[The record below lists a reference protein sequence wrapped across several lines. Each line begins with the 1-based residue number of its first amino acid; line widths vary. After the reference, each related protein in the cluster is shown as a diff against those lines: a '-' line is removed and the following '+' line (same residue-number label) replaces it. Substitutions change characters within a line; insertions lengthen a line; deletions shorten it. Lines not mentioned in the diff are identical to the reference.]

1 MSAVVDSKSEAPS
14 MSLSIWLGST
24 LALVLFGV
32 VVWNRRRQRRVR
44 STLSTRSGSYVRPPK
59 RAALP
64 NASGVLIYI
73 NDDGS
78 ARELTETDKKYVDT
92 EFSPLDGARPY
103 IKSHYSQR
111 TALGELRGYLQ
122 RTEVPDGVPID
133 PAPPESAAR
142 QQTPQ
147 TVADSISELILRHNR
162 N

>member
-1 MSAVVDSKSEAPS
+1 MSVT
-14 MSLSIWLGST
+14 IWLGLT

-32 VVWNRRRQRRVR
+32 FVWIWRQRRVR
-44 STLSTRSGSYVRPPK
+44 SPLSTPSGSYARPPK
-59 RAALP
+59 RAAVP
-64 NASGVLIYI
+64 NASRALVYI

-111 TALGELRGYLQ
+111 TALGELRGYLP

-142 QQTPQ
+142 RQTPQ
-147 TVADSISELILRHNR
+147 TVANSISELILRHNR

>member
-1 MSAVVDSKSEAPS
+1 
-14 MSLSIWLGST
+14 MSLSIWLGWT

-44 STLSTRSGSYVRPPK
+44 SALSTRSGSYVRPPK
-59 RAALP
+59 RAVMP
-64 NASGVLIYI
+64 NASGVLVYI

-111 TALGELRGYLQ
+111 TALGELLGYLP
-122 RTEVPDGVPID
+122 RTDGAPIG

>member
-1 MSAVVDSKSEAPS
+1 MSVT
-14 MSLSIWLGST
+14 IWLGLI

-32 VVWNRRRQRRVR
+32 FVWIRRQRRVR
-44 STLSTRSGSYVRPPK
+44 SPLSTPSGSYARPPK

-64 NASGVLIYI
+64 NASEVLVYI

-78 ARELTETDKKYVDT
+78 ARELTETEKKYVDT

-111 TALGELRGYLQ
+111 TALGEIRGYLP
-122 RTEVPDGVPID
+122 RAEVPDGMPID
-133 PAPPESAAR
+133 PAPPESTAR

-147 TVADSISELILRHNR
+147 TVADSISELIRKHDR
-162 N
+162 S